1 MEHGLKDIALYV
13 QNTYNT
19 LHSCHNFPAGSRQ
32 AARGA
37 CIGETSLF
45 CRGLRKSYIEG
56 LVQDC
61 GIYMADTL
69 EILQY
74 YAKPYMCLSLVML

>member
-37 CIGETSLF
+37 CICETSLF
-45 CRGLRKSYIEG
+45 DNKANLRDLIAATGLAFLLKIG
-56 LVQDC
+56 LKCLGPCD
-61 GIYMADTL
+61 L
-69 EILQY
+69 EILW
-74 YAKPYMCLSLVML
+74 KT